1 MYKFFIQICTFAAPF
16 AALAHGEADD
26 GHVEEVVVA
35 TNGGSSALLQA
46 FSAEWWGLL
55 LVSALLTAGLSYAVW
70 RFLQVPKATPGEVPP
85 PREPSATEKPAEK
98 TIDHLSL
105 SL

>member
-70 RFLQVPKATPGEVPP
+70 KFLQVPKVTLGEVS
-85 PREPSATEKPAEK
+85 PREPSATEKPAKK
-98 TIDHLSL
+98 TIDPLSL